1 MIFKTPTVVKRAI
14 MKEHTLKDLLEKTFD
29 KLACPAKGHGMYSEL
44 EKALIEAYNMGK
56 AQQESL
62 HIIKPMDEV
71 LFSFA
76 RA

>member
-1 MIFKTPTVVKRAI
+1 

-56 AQQESL
+56 AQQEA
-62 HIIKPMDEV
+62 HHMIKPKEELMYA
-71 LFSFA
+71 FF